1 MRIECLFLYSSFVRL
16 CKRLRMAVG
25 DQLAIRVFWEGFPYF
40 KYCRTRAK
48 AHFSKSQLLESHFH
62 IADYGVASFEGF

>member
-1 MRIECLFLYSSFVRL
+1 MV
-16 CKRLRMAVG
+16 VG

-48 AHFSKSQLLESHFH
+48 AHFSKSQLLESHLH